1 MSKLIVIIGITGNQG
16 ASVADVF
23 LKESGWKIRGISRNP
38 DKAKDWTEKGV
49 EMVKGDLNDVDSLV
63 SAFKGATA
71 IFGNTDFWQPFS
83 DPENKKKLKPGQT
96 INEIAFDIEVAQGK
110 NIAKAAAT
118 VEGLE
123 RFVLSALSNSKHW
136 SKGKYTWVYHFDSK
150 ATVVDYIKKELP
162 ELAAKM
168 SVLQMG
174 MFMTNWAMGLPA
186 FAKQEDGTF
195 RLSCPGAGN
204 AIIPLVDVREDC
216 GYFVRALVQ
225 SPPGKNLLGA
235 GSFATWEEYLKLW
248 CDIFGQKYGGYD
260 QLPLEALEQTMPG
273 GMGREI
279 GEMFEYAAEFGYDG
293 GDPSVIHPKDLDVPC
308 PTTSLEDYFKATDF
322 SSILK

>member
-1 MSKLIVIIGITGNQG
+1 
-16 ASVADVF
+16 
-23 LKESGWKIRGISRNP
+23 
-38 DKAKDWTEKGV
+38 
-49 EMVKGDLNDVDSLV
+49 MVKGDLNDIDSLI

-83 DPENKKKLKPGQT
+83 DPENKKKLEPGQT

-123 RFVLSALSNSKHW
+123 RFILSALSNSKHW

-186 FAKQEDGTF
+186 FAKVSQD
-195 RLSCPGAGN
+195 S
-204 AIIPLVDVREDC
+204 
-216 GYFVRALVQ
+216 
-225 SPPGKNLLGA
+225 
-235 GSFATWEEYLKLW
+235 
-248 CDIFGQKYGGYD
+248 
-260 QLPLEALEQTMPG
+260 
-273 GMGREI
+273 GRI
-279 GEMFEYAAEFGYDG
+279 SNNF
-293 GDPSVIHPKDLDVPC
+293 PVCKD
-308 PTTSLEDYFKATDF
+308 Y
-322 SSILK
+322 

>member
-38 DKAKDWTEKGV
+38 DKAKNWTEKGV
-49 EMVKGDLNDVDSLV
+49 EIVKGDLNDIDSLI

-71 IFGNTDFWQPFS
+71 IFGNTDFWQLFN

-96 INEIAFDIEVAQGK
+96 INEIAFDNEVAQGK

-123 RFVLSALSNSKHW
+123 RFVLSALSNSKYW

-150 ATVVDYIKKELP
+150 ATVVEYIRKELP

-168 SVLQMG
+168 SILQMG
-174 MFMTNWAMGLPA
+174 MYMSNWAMGIPA
-186 FAKQEDGTF
+186 FAKASQQFKEISNHVPQEDGTF
-195 RLSCPGAGN
+195 RLSCAGAGN
-204 AIIPLVDVREDC
+204 AIIPLVDPRKDC

-248 CDIFGQKYGGYD
+248 CGIFGQKYGGYD
-260 QLPLEALEQTMPG
+260 QVPLETMEQTMEQVMPG
-273 GMGREI
+273 GLGREI

-293 GDPSVIHPKDLDVPC
+293 GDPSVIHPKDV
-308 PTTSLEDYFKATDF
+308 S
-322 SSILK
+322 